1 MSKGSNYLIYQTNL
15 TSLLILLIFLELK
28 TIEINWDIA
37 KFLREKNGDIAIKS
51 IVLGVFKKMS
61 KMSKAVRN
69 GKNLRRFCRKEK
81 EQIS

>member
-15 TSLLILLIFLELK
+15 SSLLILLIFLELK
-28 TIEINWDIA
+28 TLGINWHIA
-37 KFLREKNGDIAIKS
+37 NFLREKKGDIAIKS

-69 GKNLRRFCRKEK
+69 GKKLRRFCRKEK
-81 EQIS
+81 ERIS